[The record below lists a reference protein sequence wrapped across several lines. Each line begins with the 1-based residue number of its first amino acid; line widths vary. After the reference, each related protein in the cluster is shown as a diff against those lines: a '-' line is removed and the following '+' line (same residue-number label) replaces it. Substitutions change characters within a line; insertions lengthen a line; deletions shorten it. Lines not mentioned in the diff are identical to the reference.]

1 MTGVSRLSCY
11 RLLSSSHLPEARV
24 RLMAPHF
31 TAALVLI
38 PIVILGV
45 WRRVRSQFG
54 LQPIRRKRMIVRI
67 VIFGV
72 LGGLVALAAMHDMR
86 LLAGLGGGIVAGAAL
101 GLLGLRLSRFEI
113 DPIKG
118 DCYVPNPY
126 IGALVTVLFLGR
138 LLWRYPMLMQQMQ
151 GSTGAS
157 PPLSGPPVG
166 QSPLTLALFG
176 LFVGY
181 YICYYAGLL
190 IHHQRILQGRPEP

>member
-1 MTGVSRLSCY
+1 
-11 RLLSSSHLPEARV
+11 
-24 RLMAPHF
+24 MAPHF
-31 TAALVLI
+31 TAPLVLI
-38 PIVILGV
+38 PIVIRGV

-176 LFVGY
+176 LFVG
-181 YICYYAGLL
+181 
-190 IHHQRILQGRPEP
+190 